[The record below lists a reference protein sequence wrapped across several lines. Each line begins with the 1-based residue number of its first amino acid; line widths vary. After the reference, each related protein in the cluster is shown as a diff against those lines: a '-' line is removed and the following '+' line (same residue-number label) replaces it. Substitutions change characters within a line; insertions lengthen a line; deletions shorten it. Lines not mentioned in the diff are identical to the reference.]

1 MIIENGS
8 DLLLVLNLTDEK
20 GNRIRVNTK
29 NSFTIRVFTAE
40 RSNYLEYNK
49 TDIVSTSDNDK
60 LYLNSNELETLE
72 SGVIAYTYMYGVGDK
87 NFNDGEYNNQKTVY
101 TDYYFKNSG
110 CSIGT
115 PSNPVD
121 YKVIQQLKDRIND
134 ETDRATA
141 VEGSLFNKMEEHQT
155 EVTNRINQE
164 VENSTAKVNTEASE
178 RQAADTALQGNIDKL
193 NQTVSSNKTASDK
206 AISDVSTAV
215 KSETTRATAKESAL
229 EGKITS
235 LTNTV
240 SSNKTATDKAISDV
254 STAVKSE
261 TTRAT
266 AKESSLEG
274 SISTTNSNLDAEIKR
289 AKAAEKV
296 NADAITTLS
305 GTVSSNKT
313 ATDKA
318 ISDEVARAKKA
329 ESDLSGNI
337 STTNTNLNSEITRAK
352 AAEAKALADAKT
364 DAANK
369 YQPKGNYLTS
379 HQDIS
384 GKLDKTTAS
393 QTYLTKTDASA
404 TYQPKGNY
412 LTSHQDISGKVD
424 KVTGKGL
431 STNDYTT
438 AEKNKL
444 ASLPDDFE
452 GACTDAEIEAML
464 KELGL

>member
-20 GNRIRVNTK
+20 GNRIRVNSK

-49 TDIVSTSDNDK
+49 TDIVTTNDYDK

-101 TDYYFKNSG
+101 TDYYYKNSG
-110 CSIGT
+110 SSIGA

-121 YKVIQQLKDRIND
+121 YKVIQQLKDRIKD

-141 VEGSLFNKMEEHQT
+141 VEGSLFNKMDEHQT

-164 VENSTAKVNTEASE
+164 AENTTSKVNTEATD
-178 RQAADTALQGNIDKL
+178 RKAADTALQGNIDKL
-193 NQTVSSNKTASDK
+193 SQTVSSNKTASDK
-206 AISDVSTAV
+206 AISD
-215 KSETTRATAKESAL
+215 
-229 EGKITS
+229 
-235 LTNTV
+235 
-240 SSNKTATDKAISDV
+240 
-254 STAVKSE
+254 
-261 TTRAT
+261 
-266 AKESSLEG
+266 
-274 SISTTNSNLDAEIKR
+274 
-289 AKAAEKV
+289 
-296 NADAITTLS
+296 
-305 GTVSSNKT
+305 
-313 ATDKA
+313 
-318 ISDEVARAKKA
+318 EVTRAKKA
-329 ESDLSGNI
+329 ESDLSESI
-337 STTNTNLNSEITRAK
+337 STTNTNLSNEITRAK
-352 AAEAKALADAKT
+352 AAEAKALQDAKN
-364 DAANK
+364 DAAAK
-369 YQPKGNYLTS
+369 YQV
-379 HQDIS
+379 
-384 GKLDKTTAS
+384 
-393 QTYLTKTDASA
+393 
-404 TYQPKGNY
+404 KGNY

-424 KVTGKGL
+424 KVAGKGL

>member
-20 GNRIRVNTK
+20 GNRIIVNTK
-29 NSFTIRVFTAE
+29 NSFTIRVFTVE

-72 SGVIAYTYMYGVGDK
+72 SGVIAYTYMYGVDDK

-121 YKVIQQLKDRIND
+121 YNVIQQLKDSIKD

-141 VEGSLFNKMEEHQT
+141 VEGSLFNKMDEHQT

-164 VENSTAKVNTEASE
+164 AENTTSKVNTEASE
-178 RQAADTALQGNIDKL
+178 RKAADTAL
-193 NQTVSSNKTASDK
+193 
-206 AISDVSTAV
+206 
-215 KSETTRATAKESAL
+215 SES
-229 EGKITS
+229 
-235 LTNTV
+235 
-240 SSNKTATDKAISDV
+240 
-254 STAVKSE
+254 
-261 TTRAT
+261 
-266 AKESSLEG
+266 
-274 SISTTNSNLDAEIKR
+274 
-289 AKAAEKV
+289 
-296 NADAITTLS
+296 
-305 GTVSSNKT
+305 
-313 ATDKA
+313 
-318 ISDEVARAKKA
+318 
-329 ESDLSGNI
+329 I
-337 STTNTNLNSEITRAK
+337 STTNTNLSNEITRAK
-352 AAEAKALADAKT
+352 AAEAKALQDAKN
-364 DAANK
+364 DAAAK
-369 YQPKGNYLTS
+369 YQV
-379 HQDIS
+379 
-384 GKLDKTTAS
+384 
-393 QTYLTKTDASA
+393 
-404 TYQPKGNY
+404 KGNY

-424 KVTGKGL
+424 KVAGKGL

-444 ASLPDDFE
+444 ASLPDNFE

>member
-72 SGVIAYTYMYGVGDK
+72 SGVIAYTYMYGIGDK

-101 TDYYFKNSG
+101 TDYYYKNSG
-110 CSIGT
+110 SSIGA

-121 YKVIQQLKDRIND
+121 YKVIQQLKDRIKD

-141 VEGSLFNKMEEHQT
+141 VEGSLFNKMDEHQT

-164 VENSTAKVNTEASE
+164 AENTTSKVNTEATD
-178 RQAADTALQGNIDKL
+178 RKAADTALQGNIDKL
-193 NQTVSSNKTASDK
+193 SQTVSSNKTASDK
-206 AISDVSTAV
+206 AISD
-215 KSETTRATAKESAL
+215 
-229 EGKITS
+229 
-235 LTNTV
+235 
-240 SSNKTATDKAISDV
+240 
-254 STAVKSE
+254 
-261 TTRAT
+261 
-266 AKESSLEG
+266 
-274 SISTTNSNLDAEIKR
+274 
-289 AKAAEKV
+289 
-296 NADAITTLS
+296 
-305 GTVSSNKT
+305 
-313 ATDKA
+313 
-318 ISDEVARAKKA
+318 EVTRAKKA
-329 ESDLSGNI
+329 ESDLSESI
-337 STTNTNLNSEITRAK
+337 STTNTNLSNEITRAK
-352 AAEAKALADAKT
+352 AAEAKALQDAKN
-364 DAANK
+364 DAAAK
-369 YQPKGNYLTS
+369 YQV
-379 HQDIS
+379 
-384 GKLDKTTAS
+384 
-393 QTYLTKTDASA
+393 
-404 TYQPKGNY
+404 KGNY

-424 KVTGKGL
+424 KVAGKGL

>member
-101 TDYYFKNSG
+101 TDYYYRNSG
-110 CSIGT
+110 SSIGA

-121 YKVIQQLKDRIND
+121 YKVIQQLKDRIKD

-141 VEGSLFNKMEEHQT
+141 VEGSLFNKMDEHQT

-164 VENSTAKVNTEASE
+164 AENTTSKVNTEATD
-178 RQAADTALQGNIDKL
+178 RKAADTALQGNIDKL

-206 AISDVSTAV
+206 AISD
-215 KSETTRATAKESAL
+215 
-229 EGKITS
+229 
-235 LTNTV
+235 
-240 SSNKTATDKAISDV
+240 
-254 STAVKSE
+254 
-261 TTRAT
+261 
-266 AKESSLEG
+266 
-274 SISTTNSNLDAEIKR
+274 
-289 AKAAEKV
+289 
-296 NADAITTLS
+296 
-305 GTVSSNKT
+305 
-313 ATDKA
+313 
-318 ISDEVARAKKA
+318 EVTRAKKA
-329 ESDLSGNI
+329 ESDLSESI
-337 STTNTNLNSEITRAK
+337 STTNTNLSNEITRAK
-352 AAEAKALADAKT
+352 AAEAKALQDAKN
-364 DAANK
+364 DAAAK
-369 YQPKGNYLTS
+369 YQV
-379 HQDIS
+379 
-384 GKLDKTTAS
+384 
-393 QTYLTKTDASA
+393 
-404 TYQPKGNY
+404 KGNY

-424 KVTGKGL
+424 KVAGKGL

-464 KELGL
+464 NELGL

>member
-101 TDYYFKNSG
+101 TDYYYRNSG
-110 CSIGT
+110 SSIGA

-121 YKVIQQLKDRIND
+121 YKVIQQLKDRIKD

-141 VEGSLFNKMEEHQT
+141 VEGSLFNKMDEHQT
-155 EVTNRINQE
+155 EVTSRINQE
-164 VENSTAKVNTEASE
+164 AENTPSKVNTEASE

-206 AISDVSTAV
+206 AIS
-215 KSETTRATAKESAL
+215 
-229 EGKITS
+229 
-235 LTNTV
+235 N
-240 SSNKTATDKAISDV
+240 
-254 STAVKSE
+254 
-261 TTRAT
+261 
-266 AKESSLEG
+266 
-274 SISTTNSNLDAEIKR
+274 
-289 AKAAEKV
+289 
-296 NADAITTLS
+296 
-305 GTVSSNKT
+305 
-313 ATDKA
+313 
-318 ISDEVARAKKA
+318 EVTRAKKA
-329 ESDLSGNI
+329 ESDLSESI
-337 STTNTNLNSEITRAK
+337 STTNTNLSNEITRAK
-352 AAEAKALADAKT
+352 AAEAKALQDAKN
-364 DAANK
+364 DAAAK
-369 YQPKGNYLTS
+369 YQV
-379 HQDIS
+379 
-384 GKLDKTTAS
+384 
-393 QTYLTKTDASA
+393 
-404 TYQPKGNY
+404 KGNY

-424 KVTGKGL
+424 KVAGKGL

>member
-121 YKVIQQLKDRIND
+121 YKVIQQLKDRIKE

-141 VEGSLFNKMEEHQT
+141 VEGSLFNKMDEHQT
-155 EVTNRINQE
+155 EVTSRINQE
-164 VENSTAKVNTEASE
+164 AENTTSKVNTEASE

-206 AISDVSTAV
+206 A
-215 KSETTRATAKESAL
+215 L
-229 EGKITS
+229 
-235 LTNTV
+235 
-240 SSNKTATDKAISDV
+240 
-254 STAVKSE
+254 
-261 TTRAT
+261 
-266 AKESSLEG
+266 
-274 SISTTNSNLDAEIKR
+274 
-289 AKAAEKV
+289 
-296 NADAITTLS
+296 
-305 GTVSSNKT
+305 
-313 ATDKA
+313 
-318 ISDEVARAKKA
+318 SDEVTRAKKA
-329 ESDLSGNI
+329 ESDLSESI
-337 STTNTNLNSEITRAK
+337 STTNTNLSNEITRAK
-352 AAEAKALADAKT
+352 AAEAKALQDAKN
-364 DAANK
+364 DAAAK
-369 YQPKGNYLTS
+369 YQV
-379 HQDIS
+379 
-384 GKLDKTTAS
+384 
-393 QTYLTKTDASA
+393 
-404 TYQPKGNY
+404 KGNY

-424 KVTGKGL
+424 KVAGKGL

-438 AEKNKL
+438 AEKKKL

-452 GACTDAEIEAML
+452 GACTDTEIEAML

>member
-101 TDYYFKNSG
+101 TDYYYRNSDS
-110 CSIGT
+110 SICA

-121 YKVIQQLKDRIND
+121 YKVIQQLKDRIKD

-141 VEGSLFNKMEEHQT
+141 VEGSLFNKMDEHQT
-155 EVTNRINQE
+155 EVTSRINQE
-164 VENSTAKVNTEASE
+164 AENTTSKVNTEASE

-206 AISDVSTAV
+206 AIS
-215 KSETTRATAKESAL
+215 
-229 EGKITS
+229 
-235 LTNTV
+235 N
-240 SSNKTATDKAISDV
+240 
-254 STAVKSE
+254 
-261 TTRAT
+261 
-266 AKESSLEG
+266 
-274 SISTTNSNLDAEIKR
+274 
-289 AKAAEKV
+289 
-296 NADAITTLS
+296 
-305 GTVSSNKT
+305 
-313 ATDKA
+313 
-318 ISDEVARAKKA
+318 EVTRAKKA
-329 ESDLSGNI
+329 ESDLSESI
-337 STTNTNLNSEITRAK
+337 STTNTNLSNEITRAK
-352 AAEAKALADAKT
+352 AAEAKALQDAKN
-364 DAANK
+364 DAAAK
-369 YQPKGNYLTS
+369 YQV
-379 HQDIS
+379 
-384 GKLDKTTAS
+384 
-393 QTYLTKTDASA
+393 
-404 TYQPKGNY
+404 KGNY

-424 KVTGKGL
+424 KVAGKGL

>member
-29 NSFTIRVFTAE
+29 NSFTIRVFTVE

-101 TDYYFKNSG
+101 TDYYYRNSG
-110 CSIGT
+110 SSIGA

-121 YKVIQQLKDRIND
+121 YKVIQQLKDRIKD

-141 VEGSLFNKMEEHQT
+141 VEGSLFNKMDEHQT
-155 EVTNRINQE
+155 EVTSRINQE
-164 VENSTAKVNTEASE
+164 AENTTSKVNTEASE

-206 AISDVSTAV
+206 AIS
-215 KSETTRATAKESAL
+215 
-229 EGKITS
+229 
-235 LTNTV
+235 N
-240 SSNKTATDKAISDV
+240 
-254 STAVKSE
+254 
-261 TTRAT
+261 
-266 AKESSLEG
+266 
-274 SISTTNSNLDAEIKR
+274 
-289 AKAAEKV
+289 
-296 NADAITTLS
+296 
-305 GTVSSNKT
+305 
-313 ATDKA
+313 
-318 ISDEVARAKKA
+318 EVTRAKKA
-329 ESDLSGNI
+329 ESDLSESI
-337 STTNTNLNSEITRAK
+337 STTNTNLSNEITRAK
-352 AAEAKALADAKT
+352 AAEAKALQDAKN
-364 DAANK
+364 DAAAK
-369 YQPKGNYLTS
+369 YQV
-379 HQDIS
+379 
-384 GKLDKTTAS
+384 
-393 QTYLTKTDASA
+393 
-404 TYQPKGNY
+404 KGNY

-424 KVTGKGL
+424 KVAGKGL

>member
-101 TDYYFKNSG
+101 TDYYYRNSG
-110 CSIGT
+110 SSIGA

-121 YKVIQQLKDRIND
+121 YKVIQQLKDRIKD

-141 VEGSLFNKMEEHQT
+141 VEGSLFNKMDEHQT

-164 VENSTAKVNTEASE
+164 AENTTSKVNTEASE
-178 RQAADTALQGNIDKL
+178 RKAADTALQGNIDKL

-206 AISDVSTAV
+206 AISD
-215 KSETTRATAKESAL
+215 
-229 EGKITS
+229 
-235 LTNTV
+235 
-240 SSNKTATDKAISDV
+240 
-254 STAVKSE
+254 
-261 TTRAT
+261 
-266 AKESSLEG
+266 
-274 SISTTNSNLDAEIKR
+274 
-289 AKAAEKV
+289 
-296 NADAITTLS
+296 
-305 GTVSSNKT
+305 
-313 ATDKA
+313 
-318 ISDEVARAKKA
+318 EVTRAKKA
-329 ESDLSGNI
+329 ESDLSESI
-337 STTNTNLNSEITRAK
+337 STTNTNLNNEITRAK
-352 AAEAKALADAKT
+352 AAEAKALQDAKN
-364 DAANK
+364 DAAAK
-369 YQPKGNYLTS
+369 YQV
-379 HQDIS
+379 
-384 GKLDKTTAS
+384 
-393 QTYLTKTDASA
+393 
-404 TYQPKGNY
+404 KGNY

-424 KVTGKGL
+424 KVAGKGL

>member
-20 GNRIRVNTK
+20 GNRIRVNSK

-49 TDIVSTSDNDK
+49 TDIVTTNDYDK

-101 TDYYFKNSG
+101 TDYYYRNSG
-110 CSIGT
+110 SSIGA

-121 YKVIQQLKDRIND
+121 YKVIQQLKDRIKD

-141 VEGSLFNKMEEHQT
+141 VEGSLFNKMDEHQT
-155 EVTNRINQE
+155 EVTSRINQE
-164 VENSTAKVNTEASE
+164 AENTTSKVNTEASE

-206 AISDVSTAV
+206 AIS
-215 KSETTRATAKESAL
+215 
-229 EGKITS
+229 
-235 LTNTV
+235 N
-240 SSNKTATDKAISDV
+240 
-254 STAVKSE
+254 
-261 TTRAT
+261 
-266 AKESSLEG
+266 
-274 SISTTNSNLDAEIKR
+274 
-289 AKAAEKV
+289 
-296 NADAITTLS
+296 
-305 GTVSSNKT
+305 
-313 ATDKA
+313 
-318 ISDEVARAKKA
+318 EVTRAKKA
-329 ESDLSGNI
+329 ESDLSESI
-337 STTNTNLNSEITRAK
+337 STTNTNLSNEITRAK
-352 AAEAKALADAKT
+352 AAEAKALQDAKN
-364 DAANK
+364 DAAAK
-369 YQPKGNYLTS
+369 YQV
-379 HQDIS
+379 
-384 GKLDKTTAS
+384 
-393 QTYLTKTDASA
+393 
-404 TYQPKGNY
+404 KGNY

-424 KVTGKGL
+424 KVAGKGL

>member
-29 NSFTIRVFTAE
+29 NSFTIRVFTVE

-101 TDYYFKNSG
+101 TDYYYRNSG
-110 CSIGT
+110 SSIGA

-121 YKVIQQLKDRIND
+121 YKVIQQLKDRIKD

-141 VEGSLFNKMEEHQT
+141 VEGSLFNKMDEHQT
-155 EVTNRINQE
+155 EVTSRINQE
-164 VENSTAKVNTEASE
+164 AENTTSKVNTEATD
-178 RQAADTALQGNIDKL
+178 RKAADTALQGNIDKL

-206 AISDVSTAV
+206 AISD
-215 KSETTRATAKESAL
+215 
-229 EGKITS
+229 
-235 LTNTV
+235 
-240 SSNKTATDKAISDV
+240 
-254 STAVKSE
+254 
-261 TTRAT
+261 
-266 AKESSLEG
+266 
-274 SISTTNSNLDAEIKR
+274 
-289 AKAAEKV
+289 
-296 NADAITTLS
+296 
-305 GTVSSNKT
+305 
-313 ATDKA
+313 
-318 ISDEVARAKKA
+318 EVTKAKKA
-329 ESDLSGNI
+329 ESDLSESI
-337 STTNTNLNSEITRAK
+337 STTNTNLSNEITRAK
-352 AAEAKALADAKT
+352 AAEAKALQDAKN
-364 DAANK
+364 DAAAK
-369 YQPKGNYLTS
+369 YQV
-379 HQDIS
+379 
-384 GKLDKTTAS
+384 
-393 QTYLTKTDASA
+393 
-404 TYQPKGNY
+404 KGNY

-424 KVTGKGL
+424 KVAGKGL

>member
-20 GNRIRVNTK
+20 GNLIRVNTK

-72 SGVIAYTYMYGVGDK
+72 SGVIAYTYMYGVDDK

-121 YKVIQQLKDRIND
+121 YKVIQQLKDSIKD

-141 VEGSLFNKMEEHQT
+141 VEGSLFNKMDEHQT

-164 VENSTAKVNTEASE
+164 AENTTSKVNTEASE
-178 RQAADTALQGNIDKL
+178 RKAADTAL
-193 NQTVSSNKTASDK
+193 
-206 AISDVSTAV
+206 
-215 KSETTRATAKESAL
+215 SES
-229 EGKITS
+229 
-235 LTNTV
+235 
-240 SSNKTATDKAISDV
+240 
-254 STAVKSE
+254 
-261 TTRAT
+261 
-266 AKESSLEG
+266 
-274 SISTTNSNLDAEIKR
+274 
-289 AKAAEKV
+289 
-296 NADAITTLS
+296 
-305 GTVSSNKT
+305 
-313 ATDKA
+313 
-318 ISDEVARAKKA
+318 
-329 ESDLSGNI
+329 I
-337 STTNTNLNSEITRAK
+337 STTNTNLSNEITRAK
-352 AAEAKALADAKT
+352 AAEAKALQDAKN
-364 DAANK
+364 DAAAK
-369 YQPKGNYLTS
+369 YQV
-379 HQDIS
+379 
-384 GKLDKTTAS
+384 
-393 QTYLTKTDASA
+393 
-404 TYQPKGNY
+404 KGNY

-424 KVTGKGL
+424 KVAGKGL

>member
-110 CSIGT
+110 SSIGA

-121 YKVIQQLKDRIND
+121 YKVIQQLKDRIKD

-141 VEGSLFNKMEEHQT
+141 VEGSLFNKMDEHQT

-164 VENSTAKVNTEASE
+164 AENTTSKVNTEATD
-178 RQAADTALQGNIDKL
+178 RKAADTALYGNIDKL

-206 AISDVSTAV
+206 AISD
-215 KSETTRATAKESAL
+215 
-229 EGKITS
+229 
-235 LTNTV
+235 
-240 SSNKTATDKAISDV
+240 
-254 STAVKSE
+254 
-261 TTRAT
+261 
-266 AKESSLEG
+266 
-274 SISTTNSNLDAEIKR
+274 
-289 AKAAEKV
+289 
-296 NADAITTLS
+296 
-305 GTVSSNKT
+305 
-313 ATDKA
+313 
-318 ISDEVARAKKA
+318 EVTRAKKA
-329 ESDLSGNI
+329 ESDLSESI
-337 STTNTNLNSEITRAK
+337 STTNTNLSNEITRAK
-352 AAEAKALADAKT
+352 AAEAKALQDAKN
-364 DAANK
+364 DAAAK
-369 YQPKGNYLTS
+369 YQV
-379 HQDIS
+379 
-384 GKLDKTTAS
+384 
-393 QTYLTKTDASA
+393 
-404 TYQPKGNY
+404 KGNY

-424 KVTGKGL
+424 KVAGKGL

>member
-101 TDYYFKNSG
+101 TDYYYKNSG
-110 CSIGT
+110 SSIGA

-121 YKVIQQLKDRIND
+121 YKVIQQLKDRIKD

-141 VEGSLFNKMEEHQT
+141 VEGSLFNKMDEHQT

-164 VENSTAKVNTEASE
+164 AENTTSKVNTEATD
-178 RQAADTALQGNIDKL
+178 RKAADTALQGNIDKL

-206 AISDVSTAV
+206 AISD
-215 KSETTRATAKESAL
+215 
-229 EGKITS
+229 
-235 LTNTV
+235 
-240 SSNKTATDKAISDV
+240 
-254 STAVKSE
+254 
-261 TTRAT
+261 
-266 AKESSLEG
+266 
-274 SISTTNSNLDAEIKR
+274 
-289 AKAAEKV
+289 
-296 NADAITTLS
+296 
-305 GTVSSNKT
+305 
-313 ATDKA
+313 
-318 ISDEVARAKKA
+318 EVTRAKKA
-329 ESDLSGNI
+329 ESDLSESI
-337 STTNTNLNSEITRAK
+337 STTNTNLSNEITRAK
-352 AAEAKALADAKT
+352 ATEAKALQDAKN
-364 DAANK
+364 DAAAK
-369 YQPKGNYLTS
+369 YQV
-379 HQDIS
+379 
-384 GKLDKTTAS
+384 
-393 QTYLTKTDASA
+393 
-404 TYQPKGNY
+404 KGNY

-424 KVTGKGL
+424 KVAGKGL

>member
-20 GNRIRVNTK
+20 GNRIRVNSK

-49 TDIVSTSDNDK
+49 TDIVTTNDYDK

-101 TDYYFKNSG
+101 TDYYYKNSG
-110 CSIGT
+110 SSIGA

-121 YKVIQQLKDRIND
+121 YKVIQQLKDRIKE
-134 ETDRATA
+134 ETD
-141 VEGSLFNKMEEHQT
+141 
-155 EVTNRINQE
+155 
-164 VENSTAKVNTEASE
+164 
-178 RQAADTALQGNIDKL
+178 
-193 NQTVSSNKTASDK
+193 
-206 AISDVSTAV
+206 
-215 KSETTRATAKESAL
+215 RATAKESAL

-240 SSNKTATDKAISDV
+240 SSNKTATDKAVSDEV
-254 STAVKSE
+254 T
-261 TTRAT
+261 
-266 AKESSLEG
+266 
-274 SISTTNSNLDAEIKR
+274 R
-289 AKAAEKV
+289 AKAAESA
-296 NADAITTLS
+296 NST
-305 GTVSSNKT
+305 
-313 ATDKA
+313 A
-318 ISDEVARAKKA
+318 ISNEV
-329 ESDLSGNI
+329 
-337 STTNTNLNSEITRAK
+337 TRAK
-352 AAEAKALADAKT
+352 AAEAKALQDAKN
-364 DAANK
+364 DAAAK
-369 YQPKGNYLTS
+369 YQPKGS
-379 HQDIS
+379 
-384 GKLDKTTAS
+384 
-393 QTYLTKTDASA
+393 
-404 TYQPKGNY
+404 Y

-424 KVTGKGL
+424 KVAGKGL